1 MSDIRDQLQKEA
13 VQHYLDGN
21 AKTCF
26 NISVRFGKTRLGIM
40 IMQALKAK
48 RVLILYPEVNIK
60 KAWEDEFEKMG
71 WKPEEVVYSTY
82 ISLIK
87 QNNEKYDF
95 IVGDEIHKASDNA
108 LWNLDSILN
117 INNRFLGLSGTY
129 SDKTK
134 DQLLEHCNLRI
145 SHEYNTEAAIEDNI
159 VANYEV
165 NVITFNVDDVNQY
178 LKKTKYK
185 QWMTTEAKELAYLT
199 KVLDAAKAS
208 GRDMKFPALNRMRFI
223 NKLSSLKRNTQI
235 LMHHLKDKRYLLYGA
250 DTDFVDGL
258 GIPTHHSKNI
268 KEDNLKKFQD
278 GEINQLGLVQLA
290 SQGVTFKNLD
300 TVIITNINS
309 NSENLF
315 QKLGRTLLL
324 DSSKVSQIYILCTSE
339 SFQKK
344 WLDASLKDVP
354 REKITYKNFHY

>member
-1 MSDIRDQLQKEA
+1 MANIRDQLQQEA
-13 VQHYLDGN
+13 VEKYLSGKP
-21 AKTCF
+21 KTLMS
-26 NISVRFGKTRLGIM
+26 ISVRFGKSRLGIM

-87 QNNEKYDF
+87 QRGEKYDF
-95 IVGDEIHKASDNA
+95 IIGDEIHKASANA
-108 LWNLDSILN
+108 LWNLDDVLE
-117 INNRFLGLSGTY
+117 NNSRFLGLSGTY
-129 SDKTK
+129 SDRTK

-145 SHEYNTEAAIEDNI
+145 SHEYNTESAIEDNI

-165 NVITFNVDDVNQY
+165 NIITFNVDGVNQY

-199 KVLDAAKAS
+199 KAIDVAKVS

-223 NKLSSLKRNTQI
+223 NKLPSLTRNTKI

-250 DTDFVDGL
+250 DTEFVDGL

-290 SQGVTFKNLD
+290 AQGVTFKNLD

-315 QKLGRTLLL
+315 QKLGRTLLQEA
-324 DSSKVSQIYILCTSE
+324 SKVSQIYILCTDE
-339 SFQKK
+339 PFQKK
-344 WLDASLKDVP
+344 WLDASLKDIP
-354 REKITYKNFHY
+354 REKITYKNFKL

>member
-1 MSDIRDQLQKEA
+1 MSDIRDQLQQEA
-13 VQHYLDGN
+13 VQHYLNGN
-21 AKTCF
+21 PKTCF

-40 IMQALKAK
+40 IMQALKVK

-87 QNNEKYDF
+87 QEGEKYDF
-95 IVGDEIHKASDNA
+95 IVGDEVHKASDNA

-134 DQLLEHCNLRI
+134 YQLWEYCRLRI
-145 SHEYNTEAAIEDNI
+145 SHEYNTEDAIEDNI

-165 NVITFNVDDVNQY
+165 NVITFNVDGVNQY
-178 LKKTKYK
+178 LKKTKTK

-199 KVLDAAKAS
+199 KVLDTAKMQH
-208 GRDMKFPALNRMRFI
+208 RDMKFPALNRMRFI
-223 NKLSSLKRNTQI
+223 NKLPSLKKNTQI

-250 DTDFVDGL
+250 DTEFVDGL
-258 GIPTHHSKNI
+258 GIPTHHSKNM

-300 TVIITNINS
+300 TVVITNINS

-315 QKLGRTLLL
+315 QKLGRTLLQEG
-324 DSSKVSQIYILCTSE
+324 SKVSQIYILCTDQP
-339 SFQKK
+339 FQKK
-344 WLDASLKDVP
+344 WLLAALADIP

>member
-1 MSDIRDQLQKEA
+1 MADIRDQLQQEA
-13 VQHYLDGN
+13 VEQYLNGN
-21 AKTCF
+21 PKTCF

-40 IMQALKAK
+40 IMQAIKAK

-71 WKPEEVVYSTY
+71 WKPEEVTFSTY
-82 ISLIK
+82 LSISK
-87 QNNEKYDF
+87 YVDEKYDF
-95 IVGDEIHKASDNA
+95 IIGDEIHKASENA
-108 LWNLDSILN
+108 LFNLDNLLTDN
-117 INNRFLGLSGTY
+117 KRFLGLSGTY
-129 SDKTK
+129 SEATKT
-134 DQLLEHCNLRI
+134 DLWVMCRLRI
-145 SHEYNTEAAIEDNI
+145 SHEYNTENAIEDNI

-165 NVITFNVDDVNQY
+165 NVITFNVDTINQY

-199 KVLDAAKAS
+199 KVLDTAKAS

-223 NKLSSLKRNTQI
+223 NKLPSLKRNTQI

-258 GIPTHHSKNI
+258 GIPTHHSKNM
-268 KEDNLKKFQD
+268 KEDNLRKFQD

-300 TVIITNINS
+300 TVVITNINS

-315 QKLGRTLLL
+315 QKLGRTLLQEG
-324 DSSKVSQIYILCTSE
+324 SKVSQIYILCTDQP
-339 SFQKK
+339 FQKK
-344 WLDASLKDVP
+344 WLDAALTDIP

>member
-1 MSDIRDQLQKEA
+1 MGDIRDQLQLEA
-13 VQHYLDGN
+13 TEAYLSGN
-21 AKTCF
+21 PKTCF

-40 IMQALKAK
+40 IMQALKVK

-87 QNNEKYDF
+87 QSDEVYDF
-95 IVGDEIHKASDNA
+95 IVGDEIHKASENA
-108 LWNLDSILN
+108 LFNLDNLLHSN
-117 INNRFLGLSGTY
+117 RRFLGLSGTY

-134 DQLLEHCNLRI
+134 YELWEYCRLRI

-165 NVITFNVDDVNQY
+165 NVVTFNVDAHNQY
-178 LKKTKYK
+178 LKKTKTK
-185 QWMTTEAKELAYLT
+185 QWMTTEVKELAYLT
-199 KVLDAAKAS
+199 KVLDTAKAS

-223 NKLSSLKRNTQI
+223 NKLPSLKRNTQI

-315 QKLGRTLLL
+315 QKLGRTLLQEA
-324 DSSKVSQIYILCTSE
+324 SKVSQIYILCTE
-339 SFQKK
+339 EEFQKK
-344 WLDASLKDVP
+344 WLFKALQDIP
-354 REKITYKNFHY
+354 REKITFKNFNY

>member
-1 MSDIRDQLQKEA
+1 
-13 VQHYLDGN
+13 
-21 AKTCF
+21 
-26 NISVRFGKTRLGIM
+26 M

-71 WKPEEVVYSTY
+71 WKPKEVVYSTY

-87 QNNEKYDF
+87 QDGEKFDF
-95 IVGDEIHKASDNA
+95 IIGDEIHKASDNA

-134 DQLLEHCNLRI
+134 DQLWEYCRLKI

-165 NVITFNVDDVNQY
+165 NVITFNVDTINEY

-185 QWMTTEAKELAYLT
+185 QWMTTEAKELVYLT
-199 KVLDAAKAS
+199 KVLDTAKAS

-223 NKLSSLKRNTQI
+223 NKLPSLKRNTQI

-324 DSSKVSQIYILCTSE
+324 DSSKVSQIYILCTDE
-339 SFQKK
+339 PFQKK
-344 WLDASLKDVP
+344 WLDASLKDIP
-354 REKITYKNFHY
+354 REKITFKNFHY

>member
-1 MSDIRDQLQKEA
+1 MADIRDQLQQEA

-21 AKTCF
+21 PKTCF

-40 IMQALKAK
+40 IMQALDVK

-71 WKPEEVVYSTY
+71 WRPEEVVYSTY

-87 QNNEKYDF
+87 HIGEKYDF
-95 IVGDEIHKASDNA
+95 IIGDEVHKASDNA
-108 LWNLDSILN
+108 LWNLFSTLN
-117 INNRFLGLSGTY
+117 TNDRFLGLSGTY

-134 DQLLEHCNLRI
+134 YQLWEHCRLRI
-145 SHEYNTEAAIEDNI
+145 SHEYNTEDAIDDNI

-165 NVITFNVDDVNQY
+165 NVITFNVDGVNEY
-178 LKKTKYK
+178 LKKTKTK
-185 QWMTTEAKELAYLT
+185 QWMTTEAKELVYLT
-199 KVLDAAKAS
+199 KVLDAAKMQR
-208 GRDMKFPALNRMRFI
+208 RDMKFPALNRMRFI
-223 NKLSSLKRNTQI
+223 NKLPSLKRNTQI

-315 QKLGRTLLL
+315 QKLGRTLLQEA
-324 DSSKVSQIYILCTSE
+324 SKVSQIYILCTGE
-339 SFQKK
+339 EFQKK
-344 WLDASLKDVP
+344 WLLKALQDIP
-354 REKITYKNFHY
+354 REKITYKNFNY

>member
-1 MSDIRDQLQKEA
+1 MGDIRDQLQQEA
-13 VQHYLDGN
+13 VQHYLNGKP
-21 AKTCF
+21 KTCF

-40 IMQALKAK
+40 IMQAIKAK
-48 RVLILYPEVNIK
+48 RVLILYPELNIK
-60 KAWEDEFEKMG
+60 KAWDDEFEKMG

-82 ISLIK
+82 ISLSK
-87 QNNEKYDF
+87 QEGEKYDF

-117 INNRFLGLSGTY
+117 VNDRFLGLSGTY

-134 DQLLEHCNLRI
+134 YQLWDYCGLKI
-145 SHEYNTEAAIEDNI
+145 SHEYNTENAIEDNI

-165 NVITFNVDDVNQY
+165 NVITFNVDAVNQY
-178 LKKTKYK
+178 LKKTKTK

-199 KVLDAAKAS
+199 KVLDTAKMQN
-208 GRDMKFPALNRMRFI
+208 RDMKFPALNRMRFI
-223 NKLSSLKRNTQI
+223 NKLPSLKRNTQI
-235 LMHHLKDKRYLLYGA
+235 LMSHLKDKRYLLYGA

-300 TVIITNINS
+300 TVVITNINS

-315 QKLGRTLLL
+315 QKLGRTLLQEE
-324 DSSKVSQIYILCTSE
+324 SKVSKIYILCTDE

-344 WLDASLKDVP
+344 WLLAALADIPK
-354 REKITYKNFHY
+354 EKITYKNFHY